1 VRTLRV
7 RTLGCKVN
15 QYETEYVR
23 QGLVR
28 AGFREAQASEP
39 ADLCVV
45 NTCTVTLESDYKS
58 RKLIRQLAR
67 ENPQAQIVVM
77 GCYATRAPHEVAS
90 LPGVVEVLT
99 DKRQIPRLLARFGL
113 AEPPAGIALF
123 GRLHRALVKVQD
135 GCGMACSYCIVPAV
149 RPVLWSRPVDDVLA
163 EVRRLV
169 EHGHLE
175 IVLTGIHLGHYGAEP
190 GGGATGRPGA
200 RLAQLVE
207 RILAIEGEFR
217 VRLSSLE
224 AAEATPELVDL
235 MASHPRRLC
244 PHLHLPMQSGADRV
258 LRRMRRRGSA
268 AQFVE
273 RCLAIRERLDRPALA
288 TDVIVGF
295 PGETDAD
302 FEATCRA
309 VETVGFSRVHVFRFS
324 ARESTSAAKMPGQLP
339 PEVKRDRAV
348 RLAAIGR
355 RLAHRYAENLCG
367 LEIQVMV
374 ESCHPCKR
382 GMLVGTADRYVTVE
396 FPGGPEH
403 LDRLI
408 TVVAQ
413 SPVEGRLLGVPS
425 PGSTGPGAGGGP
437 FSARV
442 GGAAL
447 H

>member
-1 VRTLRV
+1 MPTLRV

-28 AGFREAQASEP
+28 AGFREAQAGEP

-45 NTCTVTLESDYKS
+45 NTCTVTLESDYKC

-67 ENPQAQIVVM
+67 ENPHAEIVVM
-77 GCYATRAPHEVAS
+77 GCYATRAPREVAA

-99 DKRQIPRLLARFGL
+99 DKRQIPRLFARFGL
-113 AEPPAGIALF
+113 AQAPAGIASF

-135 GCGMACSYCIVPAV
+135 GCTMECSYCVVPTV
-149 RPVLWSRPVDDVLA
+149 RPALWSRPVDDVLA

-175 IVLTGIHLGHYGAEP
+175 IVLSGIHLGHYGVEP
-190 GGGATGRPGA
+190 GIGAANRPGT
-200 RLAQLVE
+200 RLAGLVE
-207 RILAIEGEFR
+207 RILSIEGEFR

-224 AAEATPELVDL
+224 AAEATPELLDL
-235 MASHPRRLC
+235 LASHPRRLC

-258 LRRMRRRGSA
+258 LRRMRRRASA
-268 AQFVE
+268 AQFIE
-273 RCLAIRERLDRPALA
+273 QCLAMRERLDRPSLT

-324 ARESTSAAKMPGQLP
+324 AREGTPAARMPDQLP
-339 PEVKRDRAV
+339 PEVKRDRAT

-355 RLAHRYAENLCG
+355 RLAQRYAESLCG
-367 LEIQVMV
+367 MEIQVMV
-374 ESCHPCKR
+374 ESCHPRKQ
-382 GMLVGTADRYVTVE
+382 GILAGTADRYVTVE

-403 LDRLI
+403 LDRLV

-413 SPVEGRLLGVPS
+413 SAAEGRLLGLPRPRHNIVP
-425 PGSTGPGAGGGP
+425 
-437 FSARV
+437 
-442 GGAAL
+442 
-447 H
+447 